1 MRNDIKKKFSDL
13 CADNLVTY
21 NVKDCT
27 RHTEFSVKSGYVT
40 TKAVIKY
47 GMIFDGVYYQIY
59 YINRKGQEVLVYER
73 KIDYN
78 KFGVSEVPKMFDRF
92 YIAAVDATKIS
103 KIQ

>member
-13 CADNLVTY
+13 CADRLITY

-59 YINRKGQEVLVYER
+59 YINRSNKEVLVYER
-73 KIDYN
+73 KIEYD
-78 KFGVSEVPKMFDRF
+78 KFNLSEVPKMFDRF